1 MIESP
6 QSPTRDEFANW
17 MCDALNRLYDSPY
30 LQTHPL
36 ADAFADRENDALVH
50 RSQNLRRIL
59 FEAIRAMRPNSGV
72 PAQSPDWRAYRILE
86 LRYIEGLS
94 PSEVMDQLAL
104 GRSQY
109 YRDQARVLEAL
120 TDVLWHR
127 WQKARGQ
134 ARSAADE
141 SSTPQ
146 EDPIHSETDRLIAHA
161 TWEMVNVGELL
172 DDLQITVA
180 PLARAKEASVCFVP
194 PDLPVVLNADRVML
208 RQAVLNLVTYAL
220 DIARG
225 GRSEIGG
232 FAEASETGIHVIASW
247 EAAATAQPTD
257 TPRRLGR
264 GLDICR
270 QLTAAMGGTLRLE
283 NEGRGHWEA
292 RLAWP
297 VSVSCVL
304 LVVDDNE
311 DLVDLFRRYLAG
323 YKWQVIGASNGVEA
337 RRIIT
342 EGQPTLIALDV
353 MMPEEDGWEFLLALK
368 RNEGSRNTPVI
379 VCSVLNEPQLALEL
393 GAVAYLQK
401 PVTQQALLQ
410 ALAPWS
416 QGGANLGSAR

>member
-17 MCDALNRLYDSPY
+17 MCDALNRLYDSLY

-59 FEAIRAMRPNSGV
+59 LEAIRAMHPNSGV

-146 EDPIHSETDRLIAHA
+146 EDLIHSETDRLIAHA

-180 PLARAKEASVCFVP
+180 PLAWAKEVSVCFVP
-194 PDLPVVLNADRVML
+194 PGHSLVLNADRVML

-225 GRSEIGG
+225 GRVEIGG

-257 TPRRLGR
+257 TLRRLGR

-270 QLTAAMGGTLRLE
+270 QLTSAMGGTLRLE
-283 NEGRGHWEA
+283 KEGRDLWEA

-297 VSVSCVL
+297 VSVSRVL

-368 RNEGSRNTPVI
+368 RWIISR
-379 VCSVLNEPQLALEL
+379 
-393 GAVAYLQK
+393 
-401 PVTQQALLQ
+401 
-410 ALAPWS
+410 
-416 QGGANLGSAR
+416 